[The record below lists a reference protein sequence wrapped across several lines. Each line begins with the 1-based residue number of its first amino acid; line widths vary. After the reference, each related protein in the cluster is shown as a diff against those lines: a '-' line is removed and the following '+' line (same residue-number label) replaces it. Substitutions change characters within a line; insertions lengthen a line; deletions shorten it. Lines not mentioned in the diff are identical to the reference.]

1 MDESWVFVLLILIV
15 KITCYEVEVRVKQ
28 GLIVGTTEASVL
40 EGKRYYAFYGVP
52 YARPPIKK
60 LRFKDPVTPKKWKY
74 PYDARAEFHGACAQP
89 HIVQKHAKYGNEDC
103 LYLNIYTPQL
113 PKADSYNLKPVMVWI
128 HGYAFASSFSH
139 IYGADFLLD
148 NDVLLVTV
156 THRIGVFGFLKVNET
171 DTHANMG
178 LKDIVMA
185 LKWIKRNID
194 KFNGDKTKVTIMG
207 SGSAATFLSSLL
219 MTKARTLFSKMI
231 LQSGALFSPSYFQ
244 RSESFELKTLADNLS
259 KRGFK
264 NVLRASTDEIILASQ
279 KIFNNIELLNFQ
291 RPLIP
296 FMPTIELKSNKS
308 LLTIS
313 PEHFFSGRTK
323 LNSSMPLLI
332 GFTSQESIA
341 EVIPFLHNP
350 QYLNMF
356 KQSFKFMVPFSDG
369 CHYDYTSETYE
380 RIAMAIKKEYF
391 KDGISEKSLER
402 FVKYTSD
409 LQKYPVYKF
418 IKTLLQL
425 KFSKMFVYKFN
436 YVGKFNT
443 MKANSLAGANLAIK
457 GAASGDELCYIL
469 KCEPM
474 WENYVLL
481 RNETSNRDT
490 VLIKQMAKWWTDF
503 AKTGDPTPA
512 GQPNKYYWPATTTK
526 GDSLMLIGKESKLVH
541 FASEEK
547 TYKFW
552 NSIYDKYYKK
562 EACAKVHDE
571 L

>member
-128 HGYAFASSFSH
+128 HGYAFAS
-139 IYGADFLLD
+139 
-148 NDVLLVTV
+148 N
-156 THRIGVFGFLKVNET
+156 
-171 DTHANMG
+171 
-178 LKDIVMA
+178 
-185 LKWIKRNID
+185 
-194 KFNGDKTKVTIMG
+194 
-207 SGSAATFLSSLL
+207 
-219 MTKARTLFSKMI
+219 
-231 LQSGALFSPSYFQ
+231 
-244 RSESFELKTLADNLS
+244 
-259 KRGFK
+259 
-264 NVLRASTDEIILASQ
+264 
-279 KIFNNIELLNFQ
+279 
-291 RPLIP
+291 
-296 FMPTIELKSNKS
+296 
-308 LLTIS
+308 
-313 PEHFFSGRTK
+313 
-323 LNSSMPLLI
+323 
-332 GFTSQESIA
+332 
-341 EVIPFLHNP
+341 
-350 QYLNMF
+350 
-356 KQSFKFMVPFSDG
+356 G